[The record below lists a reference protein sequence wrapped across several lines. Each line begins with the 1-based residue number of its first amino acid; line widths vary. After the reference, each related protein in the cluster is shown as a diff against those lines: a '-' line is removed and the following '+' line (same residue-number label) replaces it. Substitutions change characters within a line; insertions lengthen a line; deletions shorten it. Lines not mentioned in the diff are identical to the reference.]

1 MDRQLDGTGLDDA
14 VVGSEP
20 GDDDLPG
27 PEAVPNECGVRGRLA
42 AIAGLIGLALSGA
55 SIERAGAQRNART
68 TTAQSGRRT
77 NDLLRTRRAQRALT
91 LEQGNNLDLIV
102 TCPRNMAAVGSGYS
116 LPPGAAPNVAL
127 VSSYPLDTDSSRSWV
142 FGFRNRHRS
151 RVRVNLFVVCTPVRR

>member
-1 MDRQLDGTGLDDA
+1 MDRQLDETTLDEA
-14 VVGSEP
+14 LAGPEF

-27 PEAVPNECGVRGRLA
+27 PEAAAHERGVRGRLA

-55 SIERAGAQRNART
+55 SGERAEAQRNART

-77 NDLLRTRRAQRALT
+77 NDLLRTRRAQRTLT
-91 LEQGNNLDLIV
+91 LEQGNNLDLVV
-102 TCPRNMAAVGSGYS
+102 TCPRNMAAIGSGYS
-116 LPPGAAPNVAL
+116 LPPGAAPNVSL
-127 VSSYPLDTDSSRSWV
+127 VSSFPVDTDSSRSWT